1 MNTINKIL
9 ELLKQQGKKQKD
21 LTDYLGVSKN
31 LFTDWKSGRIKSYQ
45 KYLPQIA
52 DYLECSVDYL
62 LGREESGDAE
72 VKKLI
77 TDRIQD
83 LADQKNITIAKL
95 LKDINLSPSSF
106 SMWKKRGTSPKAET
120 VQKIADYLGCSVD
133 YLLGREESGDAEV
146 GEPFNL
152 VGRVIPGNPR
162 MIPVYETVSAGF
174 GRQANDVVIDYIPL
188 LIDSDYEAEHTICIR
203 VSGNSM
209 YPKIED
215 GDLIQ
220 VYKTDSIDNGR
231 VGVFLIDE
239 TDGIVKRVFYNPGED
254 WLELHSYNP
263 EYPPRRF
270 EGPDLLRVRTLG
282 LVKKIIKDI

>member
-1 MNTINKIL
+1 M
-9 ELLKQQGKKQKD
+9 
-21 LTDYLGVSKN
+21 
-31 LFTDWKSGRIKSYQ
+31 
-45 KYLPQIA
+45 
-52 DYLECSVDYL
+52 
-62 LGREESGDAE
+62 
-72 VKKLI
+72 I

-254 WLELHSYNP
+254 WLELQSFNP

>member
-72 VKKLI
+72 V
-77 TDRIQD
+77 D
-83 LADQKNITIAKL
+83 
-95 LKDINLSPSSF
+95 
-106 SMWKKRGTSPKAET
+106 
-120 VQKIADYLGCSVD
+120 
-133 YLLGREESGDAEV
+133 
-146 GEPFNL
+146 EPFNL

-254 WLELHSYNP
+254 WLELQSFNP

>member
-1 MNTINKIL
+1 MDTLNKIS
-9 ELLKQQGKKQKD
+9 ELLKERKISQSELCSFLGIKKNAY
-21 LTDYLGVSKN
+21 TN
-31 LFTDWKSGRIKSYQ
+31 WKSGHTSSYK

-52 DYLECSVDYL
+52 AFLDVSVDYL
-62 LGREESGDAE
+62 LGGAGLPDPY
-72 VKKLI
+72 
-77 TDRIQD
+77 D
-83 LADQKNITIAKL
+83 
-95 LKDINLSPSSF
+95 
-106 SMWKKRGTSPKAET
+106 
-120 VQKIADYLGCSVD
+120 
-133 YLLGREESGDAEV
+133 
-146 GEPFNL
+146 L
-152 VGRVIPGNPR
+152 VGQVVPGKVR
-162 MIPVYETVSAGF
+162 MIPVFETVSAGF

-188 LIDSDYEAEHTICIR
+188 IIESAYEAEHTICIR

-220 VYKTDSIDNGR
+220 VYKTDSIDSGR

-239 TDGIVKRVFYNPGED
+239 TDGVVKRVFYNPGED
-254 WLELHSYNP
+254 WLELHSFNP